1 MVANLPFLLQY
12 LPRQSLRAQDKYHRR
27 CSSFPDAAMQRTPS
41 TSLWSSK
48 STVGQSRGQ
57 ELKELNERCLQS
69 EPSVPVVESEIAEE
83 VTADDDF
90 EVATSESQELQ
101 PKRFFLV
108 KPWRSLPDL
117 SGTGHVAQSLVKPF
131 RGNKTE
137 PSTPCKEVKK
147 TFSTFSALSVNYSS
161 ISIEKE
167 RTKRKVKKGK
177 RAAGSTSSAK
187 CSPRRER
194 GDHPKQL
201 QPSYAHRQEEEIL
214 HGGRRQFDQA
224 DVDRSLP
231 AEADHRAKPDGISQ
245 LQSPPGNFRLHCRA
259 GPGKRPF
266 LRLRSHHRRHRAGEI
281 SSVAFFARR
290 PFGNSDFPGVP
301 GQM

>member
-83 VTADDDF
+83 VTADDGGEEDVF
-90 EVATSESQELQ
+90 DLQRIKRELQ
-101 PKRFFLV
+101 QYQHREGTDQTEGQEGET
-108 KPWRSLPDL
+108 RSWQ
-117 SGTGHVAQSLVKPF
+117 HKF
-131 RGNKTE
+131 
-137 PSTPCKEVKK
+137 
-147 TFSTFSALSVNYSS
+147 
-161 ISIEKE
+161 
-167 RTKRKVKKGK
+167 
-177 RAAGSTSSAK
+177 
-187 CSPRRER
+187 RRER

-231 AEADHRAKPDGISQ
+231 AEADHRTKPDGISQ

-266 LRLRSHHRRHRAGEI
+266 LRFRSHHRRHRAGEI

-290 PFGNSDFPGVP
+290 PFGNSDFPCVP